1 MVDVHEMVLADRQ
14 GSGSLFECTVD
25 GCGRQVL
32 LHRGGGRT
40 VLLRGDELAPH
51 RALPGLTLRGVAGP
65 T

>member
-1 MVDVHEMVLADRQ
+1 MVEVHDMVLADAQ

-51 RALPGLTLRGVAGP
+51 RALPGFSLSSAVRPG
-65 T
+65 